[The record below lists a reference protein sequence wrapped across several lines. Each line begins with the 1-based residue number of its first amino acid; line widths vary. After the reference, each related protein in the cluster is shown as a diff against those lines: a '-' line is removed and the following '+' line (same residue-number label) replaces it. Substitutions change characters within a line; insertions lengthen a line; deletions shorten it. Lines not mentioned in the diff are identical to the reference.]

1 MQMWNLGRIVRLWGF
16 SMLLLLLCASPIY
29 AQEFQTVSK
38 VSNDTI
44 WLKWL
49 PANYDAL
56 LKLKNGATV
65 KRIEVSSNQNLS
77 SQNFEN
83 GKQWTIAPVK
93 ERFDALNRTDSLG
106 DRTATLLEPILSPL
120 EEAAQN
126 FAFGSVL
133 IENVVHP
140 HFQIAL
146 GNFIADD
153 SYDRKKR
160 YVYKIEIE
168 KSEPLFAYID
178 PSKETAFT
186 KPVVELELDQR
197 KTVVCSWNLSTLRNE
212 SFGFDV
218 EHSISDTKHAV
229 RLFEEP
235 YLPFKSEFEINE
247 DEVEIRH
254 EDPEKGKM
262 HYYRVIGRDAFGA
275 SANASDWK
283 GIYVPNRID
292 VYPTIDS
299 VEAKG
304 QSRIVHVHMNS
315 ENYSGIER
323 IQLLRSTERDGGFEI
338 IDNISFE
345 KVKSRKQI
353 QMISEV
359 SALSGDAYYYKAAL
373 LNKDDTVY
381 SQPFYF
387 FTLDQEAPFSPNG
400 LEIEIDSN
408 GIALLTWNELEDPDL
423 LGYRVFRGN
432 SIREEFVERTNV
444 LSLQTSW
451 TDTLALD
458 NLTSEVYYYIQG
470 VDANYNQGAHS
481 DTVMGLKPDT
491 IPPVA
496 GLIRKISMVD
506 AGIVLEITPS
516 SSADAVSNVLFRG
529 TASLGEVGEEYL
541 DTNLVPGQFYE
552 YHIETIDRSDNRA
565 LSKKVSQKYE
575 PGFREAPKGSIRS
588 DFQENFIEIEYELPQ
603 LDIYSV
609 QIYRCKKGD
618 ASRLW
623 KTVHDVTKTKVLDR
637 SIRIGE
643 AYVYKVKYITE
654 EGIHSLPLELETS
667 F

>member
-1 MQMWNLGRIVRLWGF
+1 MQMSNLGQIVRLLGF
-16 SMLLLLLCASPIY
+16 STLLLLCASSVY

-44 WLKWL
+44 WVKWL

-65 KRIEVSSNQNLS
+65 TRIEVSSNQNLS
-77 SQNFEN
+77 SQNFED
-83 GKQWTIAPVK
+83 GKQWTVAPLQ
-93 ERFDALNRTDSLG
+93 ERFDALNREDSLE
-106 DRTATLLEPILSPL
+106 DRTATLLEPIIFPV
-120 EEAAQN
+120 EADAQN

-140 HFQIAL
+140 HFQVAL

-153 SYDRKKR
+153 SFDWRKK
-160 YVYKIEIE
+160 YAYQIEIE
-168 KSEPLFAYID
+168 NSEPLFVYID
-178 PSKETAFT
+178 PLKEMVFT
-186 KPVVELELDQR
+186 TPQVELELDQ
-197 KTVVCSWNLSTLRNE
+197 KNTVVCSWNLSMLRNE
-212 SFGFDV
+212 SFGFDI

-275 SANASDWK
+275 SSLASDWK
-283 GIYVPNRID
+283 GIYVPNRIQ
-292 VYPTIDS
+292 VYPMIDS
-299 VEAKG
+299 IEANG
-304 QSRIVHVHMNS
+304 QSRIVHVHMDS
-315 ENYSGIER
+315 ESYSGVES
-323 IQLLRSTERDGGFEI
+323 IQLLRSSVRGTGFELVQTI
-338 IDNISFE
+338 PFDRSTHSNGLEIAT
-345 KVKSRKQI
+345 
-353 QMISEV
+353 EV
-359 SALSGDAYYYKAAL
+359 PVISGDSYYYKAAL
-373 LNKDDTVY
+373 LNQDDTVY

-408 GIALLTWNELEDPDL
+408 GITLLTWNELEDTGL

-432 SIREEFVERTNV
+432 SREEEFVERTNT
-444 LSLQTSW
+444 LSLRTSW

-516 SSADAVSNVLFRG
+516 SSADAVANVLFRG
-529 TASLGEVGEEYL
+529 ATSLGEVRAEYL

-565 LSKKVSQKYE
+565 ISKTVSQMYE
-575 PGFREAPKGSIRS
+575 PGFREAPEGTIRS
-588 DFQENFIEIEYELPQ
+588 DFQENFIEIEYELPK

-609 QIYRCKKGD
+609 QIYRGKKGD

-623 KTVHDVTKTKVLDR
+623 KTVHDVEKTKVLDR

-643 AYVYKVKYITE
+643 TYVYKVKYITE
-654 EGIHSLPLELETS
+654 KGIHSLPLELEAS